1 MKKLPKKIYR
11 FIRSRL
17 RRASLLAGNSQRIS
31 SLLVVSKL
39 ISVFFIFAVLPIGS
53 IETPRSSYQT
63 AVKLDTQSSN
73 LLSLNNS
80 NINIQ
85 TGRSRADLQALG
97 LSHDPE
103 EIKILIQEVAPAY
116 NLDWRLVYA
125 IGYHESGNF
134 NSSLARR
141 NNNFFGRKASYG
153 GYASWPTPEE
163 AVRNQ
168 CEYLKTRYFDRGLN
182 SLAAINRVYAEDI
195 SWKYAVESVM
205 NSL

>member
-1 MKKLPKKIYR
+1 MNNLRKQIYR
-11 FIRSRL
+11 FCKR
-17 RRASLLAGNSQRIS
+17 NSQRIS
-31 SLLVVSKL
+31 ALMMASKL
-39 ISVFFIFAVLPIGS
+39 ISVLLVFAFIPMGTMAISRP
-53 IETPRSSYQT
+53 SYQT
-63 AVKLDTQSSN
+63 AVKLDIQN
-73 LLSLNNS
+73 PYLLSFGEKNLNLQS
-80 NINIQ
+80 
-85 TGRSRADLQALG
+85 GRSRADLAALG

-103 EIKILIQEVAPAY
+103 EIKQLIQEVAPNY

-153 GYASWPTPEE
+153 GYASWSTPEE

-168 CEYLKTRYFDRGLN
+168 CEYLKTRYFERGLD
-182 SLAAINRVYAEDI
+182 SPVEINRVYAEDM
-195 SWKYAVESVM
+195 SWHEAIESVI